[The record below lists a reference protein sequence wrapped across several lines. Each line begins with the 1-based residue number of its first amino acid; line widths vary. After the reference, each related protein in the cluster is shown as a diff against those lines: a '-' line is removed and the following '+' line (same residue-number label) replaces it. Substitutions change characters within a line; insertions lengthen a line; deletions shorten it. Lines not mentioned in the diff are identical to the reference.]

1 MLSKSVRI
9 LREAWTR
16 FFPVRTLGARGE
28 IAAAKFLRR
37 LGYRIVHQ
45 NYSIGG
51 GEFDIVAIDE
61 RTVVFVEV
69 KTRSTD
75 EFGSPAQSVDRNKQ
89 EQLSRLAHLYIRRY
103 HLQEHHAR
111 FDVIAVVWPRNSR
124 RPEIKHYRNA
134 FPTTI

>member
-1 MLSKSVRI
+1 MLRG
-9 LREAWTR
+9 LWQR
-16 FFPVRTLGARGE
+16 FFPPRPLGARGE
-28 IAAAKFLRR
+28 IAAAMFLKR
-37 LGYRIVHQ
+37 LGYRIVHR
-45 NYSIGG
+45 NYAIGG
-51 GEFDIVAIDE
+51 GEFDIVAIED

-111 FDVIAVVWPRNSR
+111 FDVIAVVWPKNAR

-134 FPTTI
+134 FPTTL